1 MLGSVGTS
9 LSIRG
14 RTLPQPPAEN
24 HLADRRYV
32 SVVLRLVLDAHGQMI
47 HGEVVGD
54 ATMRPARFS
63 GWRGLTRALQAWLTR
78 NEQGADETEIP

>member
-1 MLGSVGTS
+1 MS
-9 LSIRG
+9 

-32 SVVLRLVLDAHGQMI
+32 SVVLRLVLDQHGQMI

-54 ATMRPARFS
+54 TNMRPTRFS
-63 GWRGLTRALQAWLTR
+63 GWPGLTCALQAWLTR
-78 NEQGADETEIP
+78 HDQDGSADTPVKP

>member
-1 MLGSVGTS
+1 
-9 LSIRG
+9 
-14 RTLPQPPAEN
+14 LPQPPVEN

-32 SVVLRLVLDAHGQMI
+32 SVVLRLVLDQHGQMI

-63 GWRGLTRALQAWLTR
+63 GWSGLTPALQAWLAR
-78 NEQGADETEIP
+78 QEQNGANGAPPPA